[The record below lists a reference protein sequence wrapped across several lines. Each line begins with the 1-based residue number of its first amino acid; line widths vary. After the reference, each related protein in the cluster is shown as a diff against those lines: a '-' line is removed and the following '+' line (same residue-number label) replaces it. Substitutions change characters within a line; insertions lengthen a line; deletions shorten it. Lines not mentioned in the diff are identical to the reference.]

1 MIDIEKFVFKSDV
14 ENNPLIGVQLTAMKY
29 FGYMIFEH
37 QPLKRLQCFRG
48 VVFTSTFI
56 LFNLAQVS
64 IKMSQNILSYSLFK
78 LIFSPFV
85 LFIAIIHSFCCHC
98 CFFLKNIYYIE
109 KSLTSP
115 FSTMIYLKK

>member
-37 QPLKRLQCFRG
+37 QRLKRLHCFRG
-48 VVFTSTFI
+48 VVFTTTFI

-64 IKMSQNILSYSLFK
+64 IKMSPK
-78 LIFSPFV
+78 
-85 LFIAIIHSFCCHC
+85 IHSNH
-98 CFFLKNIYYIE
+98 
-109 KSLTSP
+109 
-115 FSTMIYLKK
+115 YLN